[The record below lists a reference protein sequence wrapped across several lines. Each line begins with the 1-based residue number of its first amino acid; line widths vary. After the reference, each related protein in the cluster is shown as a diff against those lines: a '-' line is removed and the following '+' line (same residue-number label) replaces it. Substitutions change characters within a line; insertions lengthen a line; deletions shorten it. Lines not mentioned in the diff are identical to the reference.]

1 MQVTKTHSS
10 TGITAEWLSDVL
22 HNENIVIFIDMNG
35 SRLII
40 SEQERQE
47 INLLKEEFEQ
57 RGGMTTEEL
66 IERLGA
72 VPFEEFINNLR
83 KKVRTI

>member
-1 MQVTKTHSS
+1 MK
-10 TGITAEWLSDVL
+10 G
-22 HNENIVIFIDMNG
+22 N
-35 SRLII
+35 RLII
-40 SEQERQE
+40 SELERQE

-66 IERLGA
+66 IERLGEI
-72 VPFEEFINNLR
+72 PFEEFINNLR

>member
-1 MQVTKTHSS
+1 MKDLERVKT
-10 TGITAEWLSDVL
+10 
-22 HNENIVIFIDMNG
+22 FIEMKKN
-35 SRLII
+35 RLII
-40 SEQERQE
+40 SDQERQE
-47 INLLKEEFEQ
+47 IKLLKEEFEQ

-72 VPFEEFINNLR
+72 IPLDEFINNLR

>member
-1 MQVTKTHSS
+1 MRY
-10 TGITAEWLSDVL
+10 IIEI
-22 HNENIVIFIDMNG
+22 IVIFIDMKGN
-35 SRLII
+35 RLII

-72 VPFEEFINNLR
+72 IPFEEFINNLR

>member
-1 MQVTKTHSS
+1 MR
-10 TGITAEWLSDVL
+10 G
-22 HNENIVIFIDMNG
+22 N
-35 SRLII
+35 RLII

-72 VPFEEFINNLR
+72 IPFEEFINNLR

>member
-1 MQVTKTHSS
+1 
-10 TGITAEWLSDVL
+10 
-22 HNENIVIFIDMNG
+22 MNG

-40 SEQERQE
+40 SEQERQD

>member
-1 MQVTKTHSS
+1 MRY
-10 TGITAEWLSDVL
+10 II
-22 HNENIVIFIDMNG
+22 ENIVIFIVMKGN
-35 SRLII
+35 RLII

-72 VPFEEFINNLR
+72 IPFEEFINNLR

>member
-1 MQVTKTHSS
+1 
-10 TGITAEWLSDVL
+10 
-22 HNENIVIFIDMNG
+22 MNG

-57 RGGMTTEEL
+57 KGGMTTEEL